1 VTRFV
6 GNIPRPSRG
15 EIWWLPTK
23 VAVAD
28 GKPVMERKPW
38 LVVHGNQWAQDVRWL
53 EILVVRVTSDV
64 TKERLTQIPL
74 SQIEPFRGVVL
85 CETLTAAPRWRFHR
99 YAASVTPGTMAKVEA
114 ALLAVLGIGVS

>member
-1 VTRFV
+1 VARFV
-6 GNIPRPSRG
+6 RNIPRPSRS

-28 GKPVMERKPW
+28 GKPVFERKPW

-64 TKERLTQIPL
+64 TKVRPTQIPL
-74 SQIEPFRGVVL
+74 SRTEPFQGVVL

-99 YAASVTPGTMAKVEA
+99 YAAWVTPGTMT
-114 ALLAVLGIGVS
+114 

>member
-1 VTRFV
+1 MARFI
-6 GNIPRPSRG
+6 GNISRPSRG

-28 GKPVMERKPW
+28 GKPVLERKPW

-64 TKERLTQIPL
+64 TKVRPTQIPL
-74 SQIEPFRGVVL
+74 SRTEPFQGVVL

-114 ALLAVLGIGVS
+114 ALLAVLGIGES

>member
-1 VTRFV
+1 MARFI

-23 VAVAD
+23 VGVGD
-28 GKPVMERKPW
+28 GKPVLERKPW

-64 TKERLTQIPL
+64 TKARPTQIPL
-74 SQIEPFRGVVL
+74 GPSESFQGVVL
-85 CETLTAAPRWRFHR
+85 CETLTAAPRWRFQR
-99 YAASVTPGTMAKVEA
+99 YAASATAGTMSRVEA
-114 ALLAVLGIGVS
+114 GLLAVLGIGVD